1 MISRLV
7 FFPDGLEDQEEVDG
21 EESPGGDAE
30 AAEGLAGGRA
40 QLRVVVRVEGDDA
53 DQDEQRGAHYAQQR
67 LLKSRTTT
75 TLGVNYSHDLAR
87 LLTVMR
93 KLHGTATNFFVQ
105 AKVPF
110 SFLLVP
116 RGNSSK

>member
-53 DQDEQRGAHYAQQR
+53 DEDEQRGPHYAHQR
-67 LLKSRTTT
+67 LLKRTN
-75 TLGVNYSHDLAR
+75 G
-87 LLTVMR
+87 
-93 KLHGTATNFFVQ
+93 GTW
-105 AKVPF
+105 
-110 SFLLVP
+110 
-116 RGNSSK
+116 R

>member
-7 FFPDGLEDQEEVDG
+7 FPDGLEDQEEVDG

-75 TLGVNYSHDLAR
+75 TLGVNYSHDGHAR

-93 KLHGTATNFFVQ
+93 KLHGTATNFFAC
-105 AKVPF
+105 AKIPIP
-110 SFLLVP
+110 L
-116 RGNSSK
+116 